1 MILKKEQIA
10 DEKIRC
16 YVSNKIKK
24 ATVKI
29 GIKSFEVDLTN
40 AKEIPVS
47 CEFDEF
53 SNYLLKINRM
63 LIDLK
68 LNNEDIKNSDI
79 TIIVDNEN
87 FVKFMKP
94 EGKLLEKT
102 SKSLKKSIDNVEF
115 KRTLGITLYELS
127 TFEKIDLVFKD
138 FLIEEDYN
146 MNNNGSNDFKYT
158 EEDTNF
164 DLNMDI
170 SSLNDII
177 NVSEL
182 DYSEDDLFKEFD
194 LDTNRLFNDAP
205 SDDFV
210 FKTEEMTTDETFE
223 IEDNNSFADDFVI
236 TSQTDFKKEVKVN
249 EDDFNFNFSLNDEK
263 DVLSNDDFSFNE
275 SEPLFNEDSFKIE
288 DDFIFEKNN
297 IENLSDSI
305 YNIEEKVEE
314 LPETEKAVILKDKP
328 VEELV
333 IFEDELTEEAILL
346 KDNEET
352 SNFEEYKKEETEEAN
367 FETFIIK
374 EDDIKA
380 EVISDENTEM
390 KEETKVNKTEIKNN
404 SFDTISNCKENDRDF
419 IEKELIDLKN
429 ILERKIDSYKDKIVE
444 FNSKY
449 EEKHLALKDL
459 TLRDEA
465 RQLEIFK
472 EFLDCKSTI
481 ISLNGLND
489 TCNSI
494 ISDIDNKI
502 SEIKK

>member
-10 DEKIRC
+10 NAKIQC

-29 GIKSFEVDLTN
+29 GAKSFEVDLTN
-40 AKEIPVS
+40 AKEIPVL

-63 LIDLK
+63 LTDLK

-79 TIIVDNEN
+79 TIVVDNEN

-94 EGKLLEKT
+94 EGILLEKT
-102 SKSLKKSIDNVEF
+102 SKSLKKSIDNIEF
-115 KRTLGITLYELS
+115 KRTLGIALYELS
-127 TFEKIDLVFKD
+127 TFKKIDLVFKD
-138 FLIEEDYN
+138 FLLEEDYN
-146 MNNNGSNDFKYT
+146 MNNNSNNDFKYT

-170 SSLNDII
+170 SSLSDII

-194 LDTNRLFNDAP
+194 LDTNGLFNDNS

-210 FKTEEMTTDETFE
+210 FQTEEITTDEVFE
-223 IEDNNSFADDFVI
+223 LQDDNKFSDDFII
-236 TSQTDFKKEVKVN
+236 TSQNDFKEETKTDEN
-249 EDDFNFNFSLNDEK
+249 NFNFDFSLNDEK
-263 DVLSNDDFSFNE
+263 DALSNDDFSFDEN
-275 SEPLFNEDSFKIE
+275 EPLFSKDYLKIE
-288 DDFIFEKNN
+288 DDFIFEKSDV
-297 IENLSDSI
+297 EKLSDSI
-305 YNIEEKVEE
+305 YRIEEKVEE
-314 LPETEKAVILKDKP
+314 PSATEKSVIL
-328 VEELV
+328 
-333 IFEDELTEEAILL
+333 EDETTEEFIIL
-346 KDNEET
+346 KDNENT
-352 SNFEEYKKEETEEAN
+352 FNFEDYKEEEFNETN
-367 FETFIIK
+367 FEDITIK
-374 EDDIKA
+374 EDDIKP
-380 EVISDENTEM
+380 EVINKENAKM
-390 KEETKVNKTEIKNN
+390 KEEFEVNKIEEKNN
-404 SFDTISNCKENDRDF
+404 SFGTISNCKENDRDF

-429 ILERKIDSYKDKIVE
+429 ILERKVDSYKDKIVE

-494 ISDIDNKI
+494 ISDIENKI